1 MARSKHKLRWGQM
14 AAAVLGMLLLG
25 LAAVSALCSGCV
37 SDKLDVVAER
47 VDKVEQ
53 TTAAVVARVEQVA
66 VVAAKAGRDV
76 NEPVTGWILAAA
88 VPVCFLGYTL
98 SHRMPGFKWVK
109 NKLRGQ

>member
-1 MARSKHKLRWGQM
+1 MAQGDNLDRTLWWIGWL
-14 AAAVLGMLLLG
+14 VLVVGCLFLLMG
-25 LAAVSALCSGCV
+25 YCTGCV

-66 VVAAKAGRDV
+66 VVAAEAGRDV

-98 SHRMPGFKWVK
+98 SHRMPGFRWVK
-109 NKLRGQ
+109 GKLRGS

>member
-1 MARSKHKLRWGQM
+1 MARTRHELRWGQM
-14 AAAVLGMLLLG
+14 TAAVLGMLLLG
-25 LAAVSALCSGCV
+25 LAVVSVVCSGCV
-37 SDKLDVVAER
+37 FDKLDVVAER

-53 TTAAVVARVEQVA
+53 TTAAVAVRVETVA
-66 VVAAKAGRDV
+66 AIAAKAGRDV

-109 NKLRGQ
+109 GKLRGT